1 MAQEI
6 DKRIIELIKSNGY
19 NITKEVKHQVEQLA
33 ECIKA
38 DGKDEI
44 SEALKWLEE
53 KRNRYEADTKVI
65 GINELDKWKADPIT
79 GNISH
84 ESGKFFSIIGVSVSG
99 AKGREVLSWT
109 QPLVKQQE
117 CGILGILCKKFNG
130 IRHYLMYAKYE
141 PGNMHKLQLSPTVQ
155 ATESNLKL
163 AHGGK
168 KPLFAEYFEDET
180 RGKRLVNVVSV
191 EDGGRFYLKTNR
203 NMVVEV
209 AEDEQIEAPDDFIWL
224 TLPQLKRLLKEDN
237 VVNSLVRSVLG
248 SW

>member
-1 MAQEI
+1 MQEEHKLI
-6 DKRIIELIKSNGY
+6 AELLKSKGYQLNNEAENLIELLIES
-19 NITKEVKHQVEQLA
+19 VKNNDDVS
-33 ECIKA
+33 
-38 DGKDEI
+38 EI
-44 SEALKWLEE
+44 LNWLEE
-53 KRNRYEADTKVI
+53 KRKNYQVDTQVI
-65 GINELDKWKADPIT
+65 GINQLDKWNTDHDT

-84 ESGKFFSIIGVSVSG
+84 ESGKFFKVIGVKVAG
-99 AKGREVLSWT
+99 ARGREVLSWT
-109 QPLVKQQE
+109 QPMVHQQE
-117 CGILGILCKKFNG
+117 CGILGILCKKLNG
-130 IRHYLMYAKYE
+130 IRHYLIYAKYE
-141 PGNMHKLQLSPTVQ
+141 PGNTNKLQLSPTLQ

-224 TLPQLKRLLKEDN
+224 TLPQLKKLLKEDN